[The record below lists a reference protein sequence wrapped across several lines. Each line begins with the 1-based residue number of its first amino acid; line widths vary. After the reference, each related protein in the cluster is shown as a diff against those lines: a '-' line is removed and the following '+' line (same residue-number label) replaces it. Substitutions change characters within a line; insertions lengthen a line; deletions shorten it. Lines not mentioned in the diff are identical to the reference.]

1 MGSARV
7 IDAEFLEIVSE
18 KNANIQHRTQAVSG
32 VDLLISGDLD
42 HLFQAES

>member
-18 KNANIQHRTQAVSG
+18 NNAVVQHRTRAVSG

>member
-18 KNANIQHRTQAVSG
+18 KNAIVQHPTRSISG
-32 VDLLISGDLD
+32 VSAG
-42 HLFQAES
+42 

>member
-18 KNANIQHRTQAVSG
+18 KNAVVQHRSRSVSG
-32 VDLLISGDLD
+32 VHLPINGDLD